1 MKPQIIILLST
12 WNGEKYLRQQ
22 LDSLVSQTV
31 IDRMQILVRDD
42 GSSDETVAIL
52 KEYEKTGKLTFYQG
66 KNLGSTQS
74 FFQLLIDAP
83 KADYYAFCDQDDYW
97 LKEKV
102 GKAVQGIEKIQ
113 EPALYCSRKIIVD
126 QDLHE
131 LPRSDVDPSMSV
143 LDNFIRNNK
152 ASGCTMVINHKLREI
167 FLRYRPQMVPFHDS
181 WIYKLA
187 LFFGKVVYSRES
199 YIKYRQH
206 GNNVTGA
213 EAHGIQ
219 LLLKRLK
226 HFDPTFHRYRDRG
239 PRGMIA
245 YATELLAGYDD
256 ILKPEDK
263 KILIELRDI
272 KKSFSNRLHIFLT
285 PGLGMSPLYE
295 YLGLKLFI
303 LLGWV

>member
-22 LDSLVSQTV
+22 LDSLLSQTV

-219 LLLKRLK
+219 LFFKI
-226 HFDPTFHRYRDRG
+226 DGHREEVH
-239 PRGMIA
+239 A
-245 YATELLAGYDD
+245 
-256 ILKPEDK
+256 
-263 KILIELRDI
+263 
-272 KKSFSNRLHIFLT
+272 LT
-285 PGLGMSPLYE
+285 GLFAHGGGAQD
-295 YLGLKLFI
+295 LGLPVTDQAGAGRKLRHFARFNHQWSARKGGLELSEFFEHSFF
-303 LLGWV
+303 LLYSICFFTSNCPFGRP